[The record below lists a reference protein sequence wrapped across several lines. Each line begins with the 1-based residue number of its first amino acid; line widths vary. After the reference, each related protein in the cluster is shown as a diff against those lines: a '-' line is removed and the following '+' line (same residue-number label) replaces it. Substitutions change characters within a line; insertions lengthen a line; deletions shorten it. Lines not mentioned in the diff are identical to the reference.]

1 MRLARAEQIART
13 LADEMS
19 PHCSRVE
26 IAGSIRRGCPEVKDI
41 ELVAVPTWKEEETSE
56 GLFAEQVQ
64 VNLLHR
70 WAERS
75 GVHWIKPGTSQIVP
89 WHVKEDG
96 KYWRGLLPTG
106 IKLDLFIADSEN
118 FGLIFAIRTGS
129 AEFTTALV
137 TRARDLGLPSVD
149 GYLTRGGERVATPE
163 ERDVFELLR
172 LEWIDPGRRHS
183 FGSLVRKVGE
193 ETAVGVNDA

>member
-1 MRLARAEQIART
+1 MHLARAEQIARM
-13 LADEMS
+13 LASEMS
-19 PHCSRVE
+19 PHCARVE

-56 GLFAEQVQ
+56 GLFAERVQ

-70 WAERS
+70 WAKRS

-96 KYWRGLLPTG
+96 KYWRGLLSAG
-106 IKLDLFIADSEN
+106 IKLDLFIAEPDN

-129 AEFTTALV
+129 KEFTTALV
-137 TRARDLGLPSVD
+137 TRAGEVGLPSVD
-149 GYLTRGGERVATPE
+149 GYLTRGGERLVTPE
-163 ERDVFELLR
+163 ERDVFELLG
-172 LEWIDPGRRHS
+172 LEWTEPARRHS
-183 FGSLVRKVGE
+183 FNSLVRRAAEAG
-193 ETAVGVNDA
+193 AYLDD